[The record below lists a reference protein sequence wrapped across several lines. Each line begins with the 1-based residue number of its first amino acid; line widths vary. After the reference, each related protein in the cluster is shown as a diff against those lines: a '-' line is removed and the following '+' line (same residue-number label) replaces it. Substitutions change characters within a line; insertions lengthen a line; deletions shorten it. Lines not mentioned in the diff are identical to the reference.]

1 MKKNRGKLKAAQRC
15 AQRQTLQEM
24 RDLFGPWLSVPKNF
38 AQGAYVR
45 LFPPSRTFWLFL
57 SQVLNGASCRHANR
71 TFLAWLA
78 SEKKESAS
86 PNTAAYCKARQRLP
100 IDEIE
105 RMHEEV
111 ARKVQAGAG
120 TKTLWHARRVKVVD
134 GSSVSMPDTA
144 ENQGKYPQPK
154 GQSEGCGFPVM
165 RIVALFSLGT
175 GVLLEVAKDQ
185 LKVHERTLFRR
196 LWDRFERGDIV
207 LGDRG
212 FCGFA
217 NFVELTARGVD
228 SVMRKHQRLSK
239 GLTTRKRLGKN
250 DRLVFWRKT
259 TVRPT
264 WLSKEHW
271 AGMPEKITVREITV
285 HIETPGFRT
294 DTIVILT
301 TLLDH
306 KALPASAFTELYR
319 QRWAVELYL
328 RDIKTTLGMDI
339 LRCKTPDMVEKELW
353 MHLILYNLIRAL
365 ICDAATAYAL
375 DPQRLSFKGSIDTLR
390 IWAPLLSQA
399 TPTKRT
405 QLYEQMRHYIATD
418 PIPNR
423 PNRKEPRAKKRRPKN
438 YPLLTSPRADYKEI
452 PHRNQYKKTK
462 S

>member
-1 MKKNRGKLKAAQRC
+1 MYGS
-15 AQRQTLQEM
+15 
-24 RDLFGPWLSVPKNF
+24 FS
-38 AQGAYVR
+38 
-45 LFPPSRTFWLFL
+45 PSRTFWLFL

-78 SEKKESAS
+78 SEKNETAS

-100 IDEIE
+100 IEGME
-105 RMHEEV
+105 RVHRQV
-111 ARKVQAGAG
+111 ARKVQGAAN
-120 TKTLWHARRVKVVD
+120 TKSLWRGRRVKVVD

-144 ENQGKYPQPK
+144 ENQDKYPQPK
-154 GQSEGCGFPVM
+154 GQSKGCGFPVM

-175 GVLLEVAKDQ
+175 GVLLELAKDQ

-217 NFVELTARGVD
+217 DFVELTARGVD

-239 GLTTRKRLGKN
+239 SLSTRKRLAKN
-250 DRLVFWRKT
+250 DRLVSWRKT
-259 TVRPT
+259 TVRPK

-285 HIETPGFRT
+285 HIQAPGFRT

-306 KALPASAFTELYR
+306 KAFPASAFIELYR
-319 QRWAVELYL
+319 QRWDAELYL

-339 LRCKTPDMVEKELW
+339 LRCKTPDMIQKELW
-353 MHLILYNLIRAL
+353 MHLIIYNLIRAL
-365 ICDAATAYAL
+365 MLDAATAHAL
-375 DPQRLSFKGSIDTLR
+375 TTQRISFKGTIDTLR

-399 TPTKRT
+399 TPARRT
-405 QLYEQMRHYIATD
+405 QLYVQMRHYIATD

-452 PHRNQYKKTK
+452 PHRNGYKINK